1 MNEDDISNLIDKV
14 KSTIWSDNAPII
26 MGAAWMY
33 AVEKKMHEL
42 KVHLLDVHNVCHESG
57 LSDCATE
64 HCSIHCKAITCVYCG
79 EPQKKWQRC
88 PDGVLCV
95 FEKDV

>member
-33 AVEKKMHEL
+33 AVEKKMH
-42 KVHLLDVHNVCHESG
+42 
-57 LSDCATE
+57 
-64 HCSIHCKAITCVYCG
+64 
-79 EPQKKWQRC
+79 
-88 PDGVLCV
+88 
-95 FEKDV
+95 